1 MLRALIICIMLLLG
15 VGSAG
20 AEVMIDS
27 GLVLQD
33 GAEQI
38 VMQPGDKVF
47 LRTKNFI
54 WNYPV
59 TKDLEYSSK
68 HPSIACVDSR
78 GLIRALLPGR
88 TVISVWNKAGDNG
101 TIEVIVEEKRKFS
114 VPGWL
119 ILGLAGGICIL
130 LFLKNKFRCF

>member
-1 MLRALIICIMLLLG
+1 MLRALIVCIMLLIG
-15 VGSAG
+15 VGSAS
-20 AEVMIDS
+20 AEVIIDS

-47 LRTKNFI
+47 LRAKNFI

-59 TKDLEYSSK
+59 TKGLEYSSK
-68 HPSIACVDSR
+68 HPSVACVDSR

-88 TVISVWNKAGDNG
+88 TVISVWNEAGDNG
-101 TIEVIVEEKRKFS
+101 TIEVIVEEKRKLS
-114 VPGWL
+114 GPGWV
-119 ILGLAGGICIL
+119 ILGLVGGICIL
-130 LFLKNKFRCF
+130 FFIKNKFRGF